1 MKMEFTVKR
10 NRGSVTQGTATV
22 LLNGVEV
29 ITFAD
34 EMTITDKNRGNDY
47 GDIIGGWQSSKP
59 DSAFIKGVLIPL
71 FYKRGKN
78 KKSHYANYRV
88 RQK

>member
-59 DSAFIKGVLIPL
+59 DSAFIKGVLFP
-71 FYKRGKN
+71 FFTNAEKKKN
-78 KKSHYANYRV
+78 RIM
-88 RQK
+88 QIIG

>member
-22 LLNGVEV
+22 LLNGQEV

-34 EMTITDKNRGNDY
+34 DITITDDNRRRVWRYNRRV
-47 GDIIGGWQSSKP
+47 
-59 DSAFIKGVLIPL
+59 AIKQTRLGIYQRRFIPL
-71 FYKRGKN
+71 FHKCGNYQKAHYGNYRIN
-78 KKSHYANYRV
+78 KK
-88 RQK
+88 

>member
-22 LLNGVEV
+22 LLNGQEV

-34 EMTITDKNRGNDY
+34 DITITDENRGAEY

-59 DSAFIKGVLIPL
+59 DSAFIKGVLFPFFTNTEIIK
-71 FYKRGKN
+71 KRITEIIG
-78 KKSHYANYRV
+78 
-88 RQK
+88 

>member
-22 LLNGVEV
+22 LLNGKEV

-34 EMTITDKNRGNDY
+34 EITITDKNRGNDY
-47 GDIIGGWQSSKP
+47 GDIVGGWQSSKP
-59 DSAFIKGVLIPL
+59 DSVFIKGVLFPFFANAEKI
-71 FYKRGKN
+71 KN
-78 KKSHYANYRV
+78 RIM
-88 RQK
+88 QIIG

>member
-22 LLNGVEV
+22 LLNGQEV

-34 EMTITDKNRGNDY
+34 DITITDENRGAEY
-47 GDIIGGWQSSKP
+47 GD
-59 DSAFIKGVLIPL
+59 
-71 FYKRGKN
+71 R
-78 KKSHYANYRV
+78 KSV
-88 RQK
+88 V

>member
-22 LLNGVEV
+22 LLNGIEV
-29 ITFAD
+29 I
-34 EMTITDKNRGNDY
+34 ITDKNRGNDY

-59 DSAFIKGVLIPL
+59 DSAFIKGVLFPFFTNAEKI
-71 FYKRGKN
+71 KN
-78 KKSHYANYRV
+78 RIM
-88 RQK
+88 QIIG

>member
-22 LLNGVEV
+22 LF
-29 ITFAD
+29 TFAD
-34 EMTITDKNRGNDY
+34 DITITDENRGAEY

-59 DSAFIKGVLIPL
+59 DSAFIKGVLFPFFTNTEIIK
-71 FYKRGKN
+71 KRITEIIG
-78 KKSHYANYRV
+78 
-88 RQK
+88 

>member
-22 LLNGVEV
+22 LLNGQEV

-34 EMTITDKNRGNDY
+34 DITITDDNRGAEY
-47 GDIIGGWQSSKP
+47 GDIIGG
-59 DSAFIKGVLIPL
+59 
-71 FYKRGKN
+71 
-78 KKSHYANYRV
+78 
-88 RQK
+88 